1 MFYDITRF
9 LVVGELRFVDW
20 NWGSLVDR
28 GWGVDWSSL
37 HNNRSRLVDWGW
49 GWFIDWSRGWG
60 IDWGWLV
67 DWSSLNHDWSS
78 LVDRGG
84 LDNNRGWGIGD
95 RGWLVSWGCVI
106 SSLSRV
112 GDISDVSTVT
122 ISDIVGHSLCASIRQ
137 GNTVASL
144 GTVSISRLV
153 SIVVGSTV
161 VIIDSVC
168 VAVDS
173 RFIVV
178 GLSIGWSSV
187 TWSHNSSMG
196 SDGTGEDDDGL
207 KWLEMKYF
215 FKLLM
220 K

>member
-49 GWFIDWSRGWG
+49 GWFVDWGRGWG

-84 LDNNRGWGIGD
+84 LDNNRGWLVGRSWGIGD
-95 RGWLVSWGCVI
+95 WGWLVSWGCVI

-122 ISDIVGHSLCASIRQ
+122 ISDIVSHSLCASIRQ

-161 VIIDSVC
+161 AIIDSVV

-173 RFIVV
+173 GFTVV
-178 GLSIGWSSV
+178 RLDIGRSSV
-187 TWSHNSSMG
+187 S
-196 SDGTGEDDDGL
+196 
-207 KWLEMKYF
+207 
-215 FKLLM
+215 
-220 K
+220 

>member
-20 NWGSLVDR
+20 NWGWLVDR

-49 GWFIDWSRGWG
+49 GWFVDWGRGWG

-67 DWSSLNHDWSS
+67 DWSSLNHDWGS

-161 VIIDSVC
+161 AIIDSVV

-173 RFIVV
+173 GFTVV
-178 GLSIGWSSV
+178 RLDIGRSSIS
-187 TWSHNSSMG
+187 WSHNSSLG
-196 SDGTGEDDDGL
+196 SDGAGEDDDDL
-207 KWLEMKYF
+207 KYF
-215 FKLLM
+215 SLETSKYFDQ
-220 K
+220 

>member
-1 MFYDITRF
+1 MGR
-9 LVVGELRFVDW
+9 VPGGQGVG
-20 NWGSLVDR
+20 
-28 GWGVDWSSL
+28 WSSL
-37 HNNRSRLVDWGW
+37 HNNRSGLVG
-49 GWFIDWSRGWG
+49 
-60 IDWGWLV
+60 
-67 DWSSLNHDWSS
+67 
-78 LVDRGG
+78 
-84 LDNNRGWGIGD
+84 RGWGIGD
-95 RGWLVSWGCVI
+95 WGWLVSWGSII

-187 TWSHNSSMG
+187 SWSHNSSTG

-207 KWLEMKYF
+207 KWLEM
-215 FKLLM
+215 
-220 K
+220 